1 MYLFLWH
8 FFNVKNDDTNIQIL
22 IIFFQQHNIYIQNI
36 SQPLASYIRNSCG
49 LRLLVTGQIYLDL
62 HPSNYKLKLGFLDK
76 QAVVFLQYV
85 SYIIH

>member
-1 MYLFLWH
+1 ML
-8 FFNVKNDDTNIQIL
+8 KNDDTNIQIL

-49 LRLLVTGQIYLDL
+49 LRLLVTGQTYLDL
-62 HPSNYKLKLGFLDK
+62 LGKQSNYKLKLGFLDK

>member
-1 MYLFLWH
+1 ML
-8 FFNVKNDDTNIQIL
+8 KNDDTNIQIL

-49 LRLLVTGQIYLDL
+49 LQLLVTGQTYFVFQVN
-62 HPSNYKLKLGFLDK
+62 PSNYKLKLGFLDK